1 MVFGN
6 GNKKILE
13 VLDAID
19 FNEFTN
25 PKEIPYQLET
35 SIKTPVVDSINEV
48 LRLYYDKILWESNN
62 VQLINHTISSGL
74 WNMDIG
80 PGNQVTAAYWSDD
93 FRHMIGYRDKNDF
106 PDRLESWSDL
116 LHPDD
121 KEKTLNLFVQTLN
134 DTSNK
139 TKYDLEYR
147 LKTKDRGYR
156 WYRAA
161 GNVKRNQAGQAIQ
174 FIGIFIDVDQE
185 HQNRLEL
192 DNLFQRYSA
201 LDEISTEGSFY
212 IRFYA
217 NELQDSR
224 NTVWYSEQF
233 RRHLGYCG
241 EEEFPNRLESWLSC
255 LHAEDRG
262 HLVDVLRSSL
272 RSKTGYFDSECRMQH
287 KSGEYLWMKMV
298 LCIKQ
303 DAQTGTL
310 FLAGVINDITELRN
324 TRELVNQN
332 MNIHIQDLMSGLS
345 NIDEMVSENTTAMHD
360 ILDQQQALMQ
370 ILQDAQ
376 EQMRQTTTVMKS
388 IQDISR
394 QTNLL
399 SLNASVEAARAGQA
413 GKGFAVVASEVR
425 GLAQTSDA
433 ASKDIFSNLGQMQEY
448 VTNVVDEFTKLNE
461 QIVERDKKMT
471 YIKDIVQEIGD
482 KVDAINQVLDMLMK
496 QQ

>member
-1 MVFGN
+1 MVFGY
-6 GNKKILE
+6 KKLTDA
-13 VLDAID
+13 LDQIE
-19 FNEFTN
+19 FNQFTD
-25 PKEIPYQLET
+25 PKDIPYQLET
-35 SIKTPVVDSINEV
+35 SLSVPVVEKINDI
-48 LRLYYDKILWESNN
+48 LHQYYQRILWESNN
-62 VQLINHTISSGL
+62 VQLINQTISSGL

-93 FRHMIGYRDKNDF
+93 FRHMIGYRDKTDF

-121 KEKTLNLFVQTLN
+121 KEKTLSLFIQTLS

-161 GNVKRNQAGQAIQ
+161 GNVKRNKSGQAIQ

-185 HQNRLEL
+185 HQNRVEL

-201 LDEISTEGSFY
+201 VDEISSEGSFY
-212 IRFYA
+212 IRFYTH
-217 NELQDSR
+217 ELQDSR
-224 NTVWYSEQF
+224 NTVWFSEQF
-233 RRHLGYCG
+233 RRHLGYSG
-241 EEEFPNRLESWLSC
+241 EDEFPNRIESWLGC

-262 HLVDVLRSSL
+262 HILDSLRSSI
-272 RSKTGYFDSECRMQH
+272 RSKSGFFDTECRMQH
-287 KSGEYLWMKMV
+287 KSGEYLWMKLTICV
-298 LCIKQ
+298 KQ
-303 DAQTGTL
+303 DTQTGVL
-310 FLAGVINDITELRN
+310 FLAGVIYDITELRN

-332 MNIHIQDLMSGLS
+332 MSTHIQDLKSGLS
-345 NIDEMVSENTTAMHD
+345 NIDEMVSENTTAMHE
-360 ILDQQQALMQ
+360 ILEQQQELMQ

-448 VTNVVDEFTKLNE
+448 VTNVVEEFTKLNE
-461 QIVERDKKMT
+461 QIIERDKKMT
-471 YIKDIVQEIGD
+471 YIKDIVQEIGG
-482 KVDAINQVLDMLMK
+482 KVGAINEVLTMLMK

>member
-1 MVFGN
+1 MVFGY
-6 GNKKILE
+6 KKLIDA
-13 VLDAID
+13 LDQIE
-19 FNEFTN
+19 FNQFTD
-25 PKEIPYQLET
+25 PKDIPYQVDT
-35 SIKTPVVDSINEV
+35 SFSAPVVEKINEI
-48 LRLYYDKILWESNN
+48 LQQYYQRILWESSN
-62 VQLINHTISSGL
+62 VELINQTISSGL

-93 FRHMIGYRDKNDF
+93 FRHMIGYNDKSDF

-121 KEKTLNLFVQTLN
+121 KERTLSLFVQTLS

-147 LKTKDRGYR
+147 LKTRDRGYR

-201 LDEISTEGSFY
+201 VDEISSEGSFY

-224 NTVWYSEQF
+224 NVVWFSEQF

-241 EEEFPNRLESWLSC
+241 EEELPNRLESWLGC
-255 LHAEDRG
+255 LHADDRS
-262 HLVDVLRSSL
+262 HIVDVIRSYI
-272 RSKTGYFDSECRMQH
+272 RSKTGFFDSECRMQH
-287 KSGEYLWMKMV
+287 KSGEYLWMKTT
-298 LCIKQ
+298 LCVKQ

-324 TRELVNQN
+324 TRELVSQN
-332 MNIHIQDLMSGLS
+332 MNTHIQDLMSGLS

-360 ILDQQQALMQ
+360 ILEQQRALMQ

-461 QIVERDKKMT
+461 QIVERDQKMS

-482 KVDAINQVLDMLMK
+482 KVSAINQVLELLMK
-496 QQ
+496 QH